1 VGRVHGFLPNPTL
14 WDGFGEAFL
23 HGGQNLPL
31 LGRGRQ
37 VCTENGGEK
46 ERLLRGCV
54 TGFAIFCLG
63 YCSGEGG
70 IVVSGGR
77 GFRQILLGRF
87 EGLDCKARLQ

>member
-1 VGRVHGFLPNPTL
+1 
-14 WDGFGEAFL
+14 
-23 HGGQNLPL
+23 
-31 LGRGRQ
+31 
-37 VCTENGGEK
+37 
-46 ERLLRGCV
+46 V